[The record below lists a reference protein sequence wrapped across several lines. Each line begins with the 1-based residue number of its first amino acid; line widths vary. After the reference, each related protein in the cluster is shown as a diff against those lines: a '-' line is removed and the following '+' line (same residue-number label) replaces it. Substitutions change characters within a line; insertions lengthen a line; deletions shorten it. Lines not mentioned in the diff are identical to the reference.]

1 MYTKEF
7 LQNYIITVLLLGHTC
22 TTCSYCLRHD
32 SMEKHHKKPSQ
43 KYTEFNEKRLVY
55 KED

>member
-7 LQNYIITVLLLGHTC
+7 LQNYIITVLLLGDTC
-22 TTCSYCLRHD
+22 TACSYCLRHD

-43 KYTEFNEKRLVY
+43 KYTEFNEK
-55 KED
+55 